1 MAAPN
6 LGRIG
11 QIALSV
17 HDMDRAIA
25 FYRDV
30 VGLNFLFQAPN
41 VAFFDVAGVR
51 LMLGQAEPTDLHP
64 AGTIVYFESANLD
77 ADFAALQTHGAR
89 VERAPH
95 FVAKLGAKDLWMAAF
110 RDPDGNVFQFM
121 SERES
126 PRGLIEGTP
135 ARPEDT

>member
-1 MAAPN
+1 MPAPQ

-30 VGLNFLFQAPN
+30 VGLKFMFQAPN

-51 LMLGQAEPTDLHP
+51 LMLGQAGPEALKPT
-64 AGTIVYFESANLD
+64 GTFLYFESADLD
-77 ADFAALQTHGAR
+77 ADFAALQAAGVP
-89 VERAPH
+89 VEEAPH

-110 RDPDGNVFQFM
+110 RDPDGNVFLLM
-121 SERES
+121 SER
-126 PRGLIEGTP
+126 
-135 ARPEDT
+135 

>member
-1 MAAPN
+1 MATPA

-17 HDMDRAIA
+17 HDMDRAVA

-30 VGLNFLFQAPN
+30 VGLKFMFQAPN

-51 LMLGQAEPTDLHP
+51 LMLGQAEPPALNP
-64 AGTIVYFESANLD
+64 AGTFLYFESTDLD
-77 ADFAALQTHGAR
+77 ADFAALKSAGAQ
-89 VERAPH
+89 VEQAPH

-110 RDPDGNVFQFM
+110 RDPDGNVFELM
-121 SERES
+121 SER
-126 PRGLIEGTP
+126 
-135 ARPEDT
+135 

>member
-1 MAAPN
+1 MAAPA

-17 HDMDRAIA
+17 HDLDRAVA

-30 VGLNFLFQAPN
+30 VGLKFLFQAPN

-51 LMLGQAEPTDLHP
+51 LMLGQAEPVDLKP
-64 AGTIVYFESANLD
+64 AGTILYFESTDLA
-77 ADFAALQTHGAR
+77 ADFAALKSTGTQVEQT
-89 VERAPH
+89 PH

-110 RDPDGNVFQFM
+110 RDPDGNVFELM
-121 SERES
+121 SER
-126 PRGLIEGTP
+126 
-135 ARPEDT
+135 